1 MNKILENKRVIFL
14 DVGYTLDAPASGD
27 WMLTNRFY
35 EVVGDR
41 IKGIDS
47 EEINRAKYVGIDYLE
62 KNHLLF
68 TMEEEYKQY
77 IEFYSIVSNELDL
90 GLSLKELEEIAC
102 DRTYNMK
109 NYIAYPGTV
118 DAIKELSKN
127 FKLGIISD
135 TWPSITPQLEYIG
148 VLEYISF
155 FTYSCSVGVFKPDK
169 KMYIDALSKCGVPA
183 KETIFVDDRIANLA
197 GAAKVGITPVLITV
211 NPVSDR
217 ETSFMKIKELRDL
230 LK

>member
-183 KETIFVDDRIANLA
+183 KETIFVDDRIANLE